1 VASKGIKPTVRET
14 IGWFVEEGYDFIKI
28 VWDRG
33 TRPRLS
39 STTKERN
46 NGIVLV
52 KQLVLEVGEV
62 CSTSEVEGT
71 RG

>member
-1 VASKGIKPTVRET
+1 VRET
-14 IGWFVEEGYDFIKI
+14 IGWLVEEGDDYLKI

-33 TRPRLS
+33 TKPRLS
-39 STTKERN
+39 STTKKRD

-62 CSTSEVEGT
+62 CGTSEVEGT